1 MNTDSEFYTMTDLA
15 LMLNGI
21 NRRLERLEQI
31 LTERPEIIA
40 SKSPE
45 NESFKANFLKFE
57 NGGLGGIIGG
67 EKKGDIKGKKE
78 GGKKGGERG
87 DANDPDGVFTLIAKT
102 CHGFMLPY
110 LNEIEAKRLQGG
122 PGMMA
127 AAKEVR
133 KLMKSGYTEAQIVQA
148 VKDATNEP
156 FWRPNFRSLLKLS
169 RKNRDGTPYID
180 VFLALNQKH
189 HKLPTNRPR
198 IIV

>member
-1 MNTDSEFYTMTDLA
+1 MNTETEFYSLTDLA

-21 NRRLERLEQI
+21 SRSLERIEQALQNTPKI
-31 LTERPEIIA
+31 HTPKTA
-40 SKSPE
+40 QNE
-45 NESFKANFLKFE
+45 NFEGTFLKVQD
-57 NGGLGGIIGG
+57 GDLGGIIGG
-67 EKKGDIKGKKE
+67 ESIGGNRGKRE

-110 LNEIEAKRLQGG
+110 LSEIEAKRLQGG
-122 PGMMA
+122 PGMIA

-189 HKLPTNRPR
+189 HKLPSNRPR

>member
-1 MNTDSEFYTMTDLA
+1 MSTDNEFYTMTDLA

-21 NRRLERLEQI
+21 SRRLERLEQMLAVPAKI
-31 LTERPEIIA
+31 NT
-40 SKSPE
+40 KKTTQ
-45 NESFKANFLKFE
+45 NESFQANFLKFE

-67 EKKGDIKGKKE
+67 EKKGDCKGKKE

-87 DANDPDGVFTLIAKT
+87 AEFDPDKVFHLIAKT
-102 CHGFMLPY
+102 CHNFMLPY
-110 LNEIEAKRLQGG
+110 LSEIEAKRLKGG
-122 PGMMA
+122 PGMVA
-127 AAKEVR
+127 AAKEVC
-133 KLMKSGYTEAQIVQA
+133 KLIKLGYTEAQIVQA